1 MKIELTRNDEYV
13 KKVLDQILDS
23 YATIHNLKDQTGDL
37 DIVKKEL
44 LKINGFFNVLVKK
57 LGTEDFESRD
67 FLELKS
73 KIKKYLDNYYFVQE
87 IDTMSPLYSED
98 SARLKNM
105 RLKILEAFEDR
116 RLIDKIQEI
125 SQEL

>member
-1 MKIELTRNDEYV
+1 M
-13 KKVLDQILDS
+13 
-23 YATIHNLKDQTGDL
+23 TIHNLKDQPGDL
-37 DIVKKEL
+37 EVIKKEL

-57 LGTEDFESRD
+57 LGTTDFESRD

-73 KIKKYLDNYYFVQE
+73 KIKKYLENYYFLQE

-98 SARLKNM
+98 PARLKNM

-116 RLIDKIQEI
+116 RLIDKLREI
-125 SQEL
+125 SEEL